1 MLRFTPEAGGCG
13 RRLLAAG
20 LCTLALAGAPAL
32 ALDYRVSGV
41 DGALRDNVRAYL
53 GTPPKEGAAVARALE
68 AARGRTVEAL
78 QALGYYRPVIELRTL
93 DAEGRSLG
101 PAAAAAD
108 VARLEVRIDPGERV
122 RLGAV
127 RIELEGEA
135 GGDPA
140 LTGLVEDSEL
150 VPGAPL
156 DHGRYTGFKRE
167 LQTRARARG
176 YLDGR
181 FTRHSLRVDP
191 AAGTADVELVF
202 ASGDRYAF
210 GTISHD
216 EAQLDRER
224 LEALM
229 PFAPGDPYEEDKLQ
243 QLGARLRATGLFGG
257 VSVVPEADRA
267 AGREVPVRVEL
278 VPAPDHSLELGVGFR
293 TDTRGRISALWR
305 SPRLNRAGHSQETR
319 LRWSPVNPGGS
330 TVYRIP
336 LGDLMRDSVQLRA
349 SLEDNRYGDLDS
361 RQTVAGVRYEHA
373 SEAWVSSVGLRA
385 LREDWSVLE
394 EEFDADYFLP
404 GLTLSRRSRRGSVV
418 DPTAGFSQFY
428 SVETAASSLG
438 SDSDLVRL
446 YGNWRWIASPGGP
459 NRFVGRLELGALF
472 GSSQRPETL
481 APSLGFFAGGDQ
493 SVRGY
498 EYQSIGYEVLYARL
512 DAPPAGVTV
521 GGERLVTGSI
531 EYQRYLNDSWRLA
544 VFADAGD
551 AFVGEE
557 PDFKVGAGFGV
568 HFLTPV
574 GALKLELANSVSE
587 ANPDWRV
594 HINIGAEL

>member
-1 MLRFTPEAGGCG
+1 MLRFTPEAGGCR

-20 LCTLALAGAPAL
+20 LCALALLGAPAF

-41 DGALRDNVRAYL
+41 DGAVRDNVRAYL

-68 AARGRTVEAL
+68 AARGRVAEAL
-78 QALGYYRPVIELRTL
+78 QALGYYRPVIELRYL
-93 DAEGRSLG
+93 DADGRDLG
-101 PAAAAAD
+101 PGAAPSA

-122 RLGAV
+122 RLGEV
-127 RIELEGEA
+127 RIELAGEA
-135 GGDPA
+135 GQDPA
-140 LTGLVEDSEL
+140 LTGLVEATAL

-156 DHGRYTGFKRE
+156 DHGRYTAFKRE
-167 LQTRARARG
+167 LQTQARARG

-181 FTRHSLRVDP
+181 FTEHSLRVDP
-191 AAGTADVELVF
+191 AAGVADVALVF
-202 ASGDRYAF
+202 ASGLRYAF

-224 LEALM
+224 FEALL
-229 PFAPGDPYEEDKLQ
+229 PFAPGAPYDEEKLQ

-257 VSVVPEADRA
+257 VSVMPRPGRA
-267 AGREVPVRVEL
+267 AEQAVPVRVEL
-278 VPAPDHSLELGVGFR
+278 VPAPMHSLEFGVGFR
-293 TDTRGRISALWR
+293 TDTRGRVSALWR

-330 TVYRIP
+330 SVYRIP
-336 LGDLMRDSVQLRA
+336 LGHLLRDSVQLRA

-361 RQTVAGVRYEHA
+361 RQGVAGVRYEH
-373 SEAWVSSVGLRA
+373 SGEHWVSSVGLRA

-394 EEFDADYFLP
+394 EEFDADYVLP
-404 GLTLSRRSRRGSVV
+404 GLTLSRRSRRGSVI
-418 DPTAGFSQFY
+418 DPAGGFSQFY
-428 SVETAASSLG
+428 SLEAAADSAG
-438 SDSDLVRL
+438 SASDLVRL
-446 YGNWRWIASPGGP
+446 YGNWRWIGSSGGGH
-459 NRFVGRLELGALF
+459 RFVGRLELGALF

-498 EYQSIGYEVLYARL
+498 EYQSIGYEVLYR
-512 DAPPAGVTV
+512 PAAGSAASVTV

-531 EYQRYLNDSWRLA
+531 EYQRYLSERWRVA

-551 AFVGEE
+551 AFVDDDV
-557 PDFKVGAGFGV
+557 DFKVGAGFGV

-574 GALKLELANSVSE
+574 GALKLEVANSVSE